1 MLAGPRLTA
10 TERSAIERQGQGDL
24 LSGLGVEGLRAVQ
37 YDPPAWVSE
46 EQLLAE
52 TVMAAG
58 ADTRRVLEQGRSTML
73 GPFNLPA
80 GRYELRLFRTGARDV
95 MPVSV
100 VYYLRRLR
108 GTIAAEM
115 NGTGSPV
122 VVPFELPV
130 GLDGVWAS
138 VPGDGGTV
146 SRVEIVPREVVPR
159 QARLDRGD
167 GVRAL
172 RRLPGPRGGVV
183 YFVDDVVEPAGSHFW
198 IGRQQTGVVVVA
210 VPGGYQPVVTVTNT
224 GTAPDDVRI
233 ASGDW
238 AESLRLAPGGNAEVP
253 VPVIPGRRATSVA
266 VTTTLSREA
275 SQRQRGDC
283 RVSIRMVRLP

>member
-1 MLAGPRLTA
+1 M
-10 TERSAIERQGQGDL
+10 
-24 LSGLGVEGLRAVQ
+24 VQ
-37 YDPPAWVSE
+37 YDPPAWVSQ

-52 TVMAAG
+52 MVMEAG

-80 GRYELRLFRTGARDV
+80 GRYELRLFWTGARDV

-108 GTIAAEM
+108 GTIAAET

-130 GLDGVWAS
+130 GLDGVWAR
-138 VPGDGGTV
+138 VRGDGGTV
-146 SRVEIVPREVVPR
+146 SRVEVVSRDLVPR

-172 RRLPGPRGGVV
+172 RQLPGPRGGMV
-183 YFVDDVVEPAGSHFW
+183 YFVDDVVEPDDDHFW
-198 IGRQQTGVVVVA
+198 IGREQTGVVVVA
-210 VPGGYQPVVTVTNT
+210 VPDGYQPVVVVTNT

-233 ASGDW
+233 ASGAW
-238 AESLRLAPGGNAEVP
+238 AESLRLAPGGDAEVL
-253 VPVIPGRRATSVA
+253 VPVRPGQRATTVA

-275 SQRQRGDC
+275 SPRRRMDC